1 MITRTTYKTRQ
12 EWLHA
17 RNDTPVI
24 GSSDV
29 GTIMGLNP
37 YMTPYQYWRV
47 KKMETLET
55 AAEEDNDS
63 MIRGR
68 FKEDAIARM
77 FEQATGEKIVKRSE
91 QIEVYRNDKYPSYM
105 QAAPDREVFAAG
117 RSTRYILECKDTKMH
132 LPELT
137 PETVPM
143 LWYTQIMYQMGIMER
158 DAAYIAAE
166 EGGKRLV
173 YALFDFDRSK
183 FAYIV
188 EYCRDWF
195 ERYILGDEI
204 PPVETGQDVILA
216 WPVSEAAPREADSE
230 MRDTIA
236 WIRAQRSKV
245 AAMQAEITKAEK
257 RVKAY
262 FMQYDTIT
270 YDGRPLATFK
280 TVTSRRLDSKA
291 LKADNPDIYAKYI
304 KESTTRQLLFK

>member
-1 MITRTTYKTRQ
+1 
-12 EWLHA
+12 
-17 RNDTPVI
+17 
-24 GSSDV
+24 
-29 GTIMGLNP
+29 MGLNP

-143 LWYTQIMYQMGIMER
+143 LWYTQIIVPNGDHGTRCGVHSRGGGRQ
-158 DAAYIAAE
+158 AASVCA
-166 EGGKRLV
+166 
-173 YALFDFDRSK
+173 
-183 FAYIV
+183 
-188 EYCRDWF
+188 
-195 ERYILGDEI
+195 
-204 PPVETGQDVILA
+204 
-216 WPVSEAAPREADSE
+216 
-230 MRDTIA
+230 
-236 WIRAQRSKV
+236 IR
-245 AAMQAEITKAEK
+245 
-257 RVKAY
+257 
-262 FMQYDTIT
+262 F
-270 YDGRPLATFK
+270 RPIQICLYRG
-280 TVTSRRLDSKA
+280 VL
-291 LKADNPDIYAKYI
+291 PGMV
-304 KESTTRQLLFK
+304 

>member
-1 MITRTTYKTRQ
+1 MITRTTYKARQ

-77 FEQATGEKIVKRSE
+77 FEQVTGEKIVKRSE
-91 QIEVYRNDKYPSYM
+91 QIEVYRNDKYPPYM

-143 LWYTQIMYQMGIMER
+143 LWYTPR
-158 DAAYIAAE
+158 
-166 EGGKRLV
+166 R
-173 YALFDFDRSK
+173 
-183 FAYIV
+183 
-188 EYCRDWF
+188 
-195 ERYILGDEI
+195 
-204 PPVETGQDVILA
+204 
-216 WPVSEAAPREADSE
+216 REASGSC
-230 MRDTIA
+230 MRYSISTDPNSPISWSTAGIGSKGTFWA
-236 WIRAQRSKV
+236 TKYPRWRQARTLYWHGLCRKPPRGKQMRRYGILSRGCGRS
-245 AAMQAEITKAEK
+245 
-257 RVKAY
+257 
-262 FMQYDTIT
+262 
-270 YDGRPLATFK
+270 GR
-280 TVTSRRLDSKA
+280 R
-291 LKADNPDIYAKYI
+291 
-304 KESTTRQLLFK
+304 

>member
-204 PPVETGQDVILA
+204 PPGGDRPGRYTGMACVGSRPAGSRCGDTGYYRVGAGAAVEGSRHAGGDHQG
-216 WPVSEAAPREADSE
+216 R
-230 MRDTIA
+230 
-236 WIRAQRSKV
+236 RA
-245 AAMQAEITKAEK
+245 
-257 RVKAY
+257 
-262 FMQYDTIT
+262 
-270 YDGRPLATFK
+270 G
-280 TVTSRRLDSKA
+280 
-291 LKADNPDIYAKYI
+291 
-304 KESTTRQLLFK
+304 

>member
-24 GSSDV
+24 GSSDA

-77 FEQATGEKIVKRSE
+77 FEQVTGEKIVKRSE
-91 QIEVYRNDKYPSYM
+91 QIEVYRNDKYPPYM

-143 LWYTQIMYQMGIMER
+143 
-158 DAAYIAAE
+158 
-166 EGGKRLV
+166 
-173 YALFDFDRSK
+173 
-183 FAYIV
+183 
-188 EYCRDWF
+188 
-195 ERYILGDEI
+195 
-204 PPVETGQDVILA
+204 
-216 WPVSEAAPREADSE
+216 
-230 MRDTIA
+230 
-236 WIRAQRSKV
+236 RA
-245 AAMQAEITKAEK
+245 T
-257 RVKAY
+257 
-262 FMQYDTIT
+262 
-270 YDGRPLATFK
+270 
-280 TVTSRRLDSKA
+280 
-291 LKADNPDIYAKYI
+291 
-304 KESTTRQLLFK
+304 

>member
-1 MITRTTYKTRQ
+1 
-12 EWLHA
+12 
-17 RNDTPVI
+17 
-24 GSSDV
+24 
-29 GTIMGLNP
+29 MGLNP

-68 FKEDAIARM
+68 FKEDAISRM

-143 LWYTQIMYQMGIMER
+143 LWYTQVMYQMGIMER

-230 MRDTIA
+230 IRDTIA
-236 WIRAQRSKV
+236 WVRTQRSKV
-245 AAMQAEITKAEK
+245 AAMQAEITKAEE

-291 LKADNPDIYAKYI
+291 LKADNPDIYAKYV

>member
-37 YMTPYQYWRV
+37 YTTPYQYWRA
-47 KKMETLET
+47 KKMETLDT

-183 FAYIV
+183 FDYIV

-204 PPVETGQDVILA
+204 PPMETGRDVILA
-216 WPVSEAAPREADSE
+216 WSVSEASPREADPE
-230 MRDTIA
+230 IRDTIA
-236 WIRAQRSKV
+236 WVLAQRSKV
-245 AAMQAEITKAEK
+245 SAMQKEITKAEE

-270 YDGRPLATFK
+270 YDGQPLATFK
-280 TVTSRRLDSKA
+280 TVTSRRLDLKA
-291 LKADNPDIYAKYI
+291 LKADNPGIYAKYV